1 MLLRHMSQYEAD
13 KARGCACTFTVVRDG
28 QRVQRAGHLGRVT
41 AETVWV
47 GAYVYHRNEVAD
59 LDVERG
65 DD

>member
-13 KARGCACTFTVVRDG
+13 KAGGRACTFTVVRDG
-28 QRVQRAGHLGRVT
+28 QRVQRAGQLGRVT

-47 GAYVYHRNEVAD
+47 GAFVYHRGEVTD